1 MERSTLSSTGSI
13 AAAFIASLCCIGPIA
28 LAVLGL
34 GGVGLFTALGEY
46 RPYIMAGTVV
56 LLGLA
61 FYFTYKKR
69 EVVCED
75 GTCKVES
82 ASKWNKIAVWAAAVA
97 VVFFLIF
104 PYLSIGSG
112 TVVDDA
118 SATIQ
123 TAVLNVE
130 GMTCTSCN
138 TAVEIALK
146 KNQGVL
152 QAKAS
157 FEKKQAVV
165 KYDPTKVK
173 EQDLVNSVNGLGY
186 TAELKRISNNE

>member
-13 AAAFIASLCCIGPIA
+13 AAAFIASLCCIGPIV

-61 FYFTYKKR
+61 FYFTYRKR
-69 EVVCED
+69 EIICED

-104 PYLSIGSG
+104 PYLNISSG
-112 TVVDDA
+112 TVADDGSA
-118 SATIQ
+118 SIQ
-123 TAVLNVE
+123 TAVLKVE
-130 GMTCTSCN
+130 
-138 TAVEIALK
+138 
-146 KNQGVL
+146 
-152 QAKAS
+152 
-157 FEKKQAVV
+157 
-165 KYDPTKVK
+165 
-173 EQDLVNSVNGLGY
+173 
-186 TAELKRISNNE
+186 